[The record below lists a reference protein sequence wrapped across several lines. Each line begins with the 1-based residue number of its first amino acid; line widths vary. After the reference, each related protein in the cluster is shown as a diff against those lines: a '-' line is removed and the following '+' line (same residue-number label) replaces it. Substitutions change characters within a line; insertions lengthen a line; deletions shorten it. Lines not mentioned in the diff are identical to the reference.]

1 MNFPYSPCISMTR
14 NLVTRPDGLSLQ
26 SFMKRVTLIDNA
38 AGNALGWNPDGST
51 TQFYIRAAN
60 RRI

>member
-1 MNFPYSPCISMTR
+1 MTR